1 MNCEVIVLPATYI
14 STCPTQ
20 HHTNVLPALCKQ
32 TLRSKEIMLPWMKY
46 PVISFLNNGW
56 FSFFLVD
63 ERDLRTLK
71 TKWGSLL
78 FTPFSICFTWSL
90 KSKNTEI
97 PMYRLLQHW
106 TKISNANYWKIIT
119 NNINIFSIP
128 KYSTYFMPRHENL
141 DCIPSASLQGVST
154 TDCSTSNWQ
163 RSCSQNIDYCKV
175 IIVLPP
181 KWSDWENL
189 IRNFVRLGDIASASQ
204 SPHRLQIA
212 GMPF

>member
-1 MNCEVIVLPATYI
+1 MDGSVFSWWMKEI
-14 STCPTQ
+14 SELSKR
-20 HHTNVLPALCKQ
+20 NEALCC
-32 TLRSKEIMLPWMKY
+32 LHL
-46 PVISFLNNGW
+46 FLYA
-56 FSFFLVD
+56 LH
-63 ERDLRTLK
+63 DL
-71 TKWGSLL
+71 
-78 FTPFSICFTWSL
+78 WSL
-90 KSKNTEI
+90 KTHKYQCIGCCSTEQKYECQLLKN
-97 PMYRLLQHW
+97 
-106 TKISNANYWKIIT
+106 NT

-154 TDCSTSNWQ
+154 IDCSTSNWQ

-212 GMPF
+212 GKCHFRNSRFLNYISPDSLALV